1 MSITTNES
9 DKLKK
14 EDERVMSEKKAAEQI
29 LQNNSVTD
37 LEEEESQNEDY
48 DDFEEDDDDLEDDDE
63 QNYYGQFSKPWDEL
77 TFSDNFLFCKIM
89 EDEEICRQLLEILL
103 PIKIGKIKY
112 LSQEK
117 EFKPSYKGRS
127 IRMDV
132 FLKDSDRMFDIEI
145 QTSDF
150 KKLALR
156 ARYYQGALDV
166 STTKKRAKFSKMK
179 ESYILF
185 ICKGDPFDS
194 GIPVYTVKQTFYEQP
209 DKPYDDRTHKVF
221 YNCKAYEVADDEDLK
236 GLLEF
241 IQTNRASTAFSQKLE
256 ENVRIAKKN
265 SSWEDEYMYFSDVLE
280 EEKDKV
286 RRFSRKQGLAQGLAQ
301 GRQEGLQ
308 EGRQEGL
315 TLGRQEGA
323 RENAIKTAKNLLIMK
338 LGSIEQIAQGTELT
352 VEEVQKLA
360 ETIKK

>member
-1 MSITTNES
+1 MSIITNES

-14 EDERVMSEKKAAEQI
+14 EDENVMSEKKVAEQF
-29 LQNNSVTD
+29 LHEDSVTPFD
-37 LEEEESQNEDY
+37 QVEENLEEDYED
-48 DDFEEDDDDLEDDDE
+48 FKDDDDEDE
-63 QNYYGQFSKPWDEL
+63 ENHYGQFSKSWDEL

-103 PIKIGKIKY
+103 PIKIEKIRY
-112 LSQEK
+112 LAQEK
-117 EFKPSYKGRS
+117 EFKPSYQGRS

-132 FLKDSDRMFDIEI
+132 FLKDSNRMFDIEI

-156 ARYYQGALDV
+156 ARFYQGALDV
-166 STTKKRAKFSKMK
+166 STTKKRVKFSKMK

-185 ICKGDPFDS
+185 LCKGDPFNS

-209 DKPYDDRTHKVF
+209 DKPYNDRTHKVF
-221 YNCKAYEVADDEDLK
+221 YNCKAYEVVDDEDLK

-256 ENVRIAKKN
+256 ENVKLAKQN

-280 EEKDKV
+280 EEKDKA
-286 RRFSRKQGLAQGLAQ
+286 RKIARKQ
-301 GRQEGLQ
+301 GRQEGLALGRQ

-315 TLGRQEGA
+315 ALGRQEGRQEGTHEKA
-323 RENAIKTAKNLLIMK
+323 IEDALIAIKSFNVTPQVAAEKMNAPLDKVL
-338 LGSIEQIAQGTELT
+338 EQLKTENK
-352 VEEVQKLA
+352 EE
-360 ETIKK
+360 